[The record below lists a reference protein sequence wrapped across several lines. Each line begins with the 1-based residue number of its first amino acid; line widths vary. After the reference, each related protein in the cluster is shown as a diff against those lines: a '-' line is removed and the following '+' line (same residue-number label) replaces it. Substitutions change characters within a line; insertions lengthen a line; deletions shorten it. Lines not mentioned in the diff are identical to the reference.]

1 MAALVALSCVFGLG
15 ICFSLLGSIGVKLMP
30 RLAIDR
36 GRFGTLISAFMF
48 TCLVVSLIA
57 GVVTDKLGY
66 GPVAVFGFAAAALA
80 MLLLARA
87 ASFASALLCCVGL
100 GFGAMALNTAGN
112 TLIPVV
118 LFGGTNP
125 AAASNLGNV
134 FFGLGLFLTP
144 LLVSVLFRKLSYP
157 AAVSLLGL
165 LILVPVAP
173 AVLAAYPK
181 AAAGFSLSEAAALIT
196 RPVVLLGAAVLL
208 FYSSIETSFCNWLTP
223 YAKEIIGRDR
233 PDRDEGAV
241 DAAAQRMLSIF
252 AVAMMAGRLIVSQV
266 PNVTRYGGW
275 IVAGVMLVSAA
286 VIAGM
291 AAAKKASSLPLLAA
305 AAGLMLAPCF
315 PTTVGLVYAR
325 HPVNFGGAF
334 GVIFAGAMLGGV
346 LVPKAI
352 GNLARGATLQKSLRL
367 LVPICLLVALCV
379 LALGTLRG

>member
-1 MAALVALSCVFGLG
+1 MTALVALSCVFGLG
-15 ICFSLLGSIGVKLMP
+15 ITFSLLGSIGVKLMP

-48 TCLVVSLIA
+48 TCLLVSLLA
-57 GVVTDKLGY
+57 GLVTDKVGY

-80 MLLLARA
+80 IVLLARA
-87 ASFASALLCCVGL
+87 RTFASAVFCCVGL

-118 LFGGTNP
+118 LFGGENP

-144 LLVSVLFRKLSYP
+144 LLVSFLFRKTTYP

-165 LILVPVAP
+165 LILVPVVP

-181 AAAGFSLSEAAALIT
+181 AAAGFSFAAAGTLLAH
-196 RPVVLLGAAVLL
+196 PVVLLGAAVLL

-223 YAKEIIGRDR
+223 YAKEMLGRDR

-252 AVAMMAGRLIVSQV
+252 AIAMMAGRLITSQV
-266 PNVTRYGGW
+266 PNVTRYGSW
-275 IVAGVMLVSAA
+275 IVAGVMLVAA
-286 VIAGM
+286 FVIIGM
-291 AAAKKASSLPLLAA
+291 A
-305 AAGLMLAPCF
+305 
-315 PTTVGLVYAR
+315 
-325 HPVNFGGAF
+325 
-334 GVIFAGAMLGGV
+334 
-346 LVPKAI
+346 
-352 GNLARGATLQKSLRL
+352 
-367 LVPICLLVALCV
+367 
-379 LALGTLRG
+379 

>member
-1 MAALVALSCVFGLG
+1 MTPLVALSCVFGLG
-15 ICFSLLGSIGVKLMP
+15 LCFSLLGSISVKLMP

-66 GPVAVFGFAAAALA
+66 GPVAVFGFAATALGI
-80 MLLLARA
+80 LLLAQA
-87 ASFASALLCCVGL
+87 KAFGSAVLCCIGL

-112 TLIPVV
+112 TLIPMV
-118 LFGGTNP
+118 LFSGTNP

-144 LLVSVLFRKLSYP
+144 LLVSVLFRRMTYP

-165 LILVPVAP
+165 LILVPIVP
-173 AVLAAYPK
+173 AILAAYPK
-181 AAAGFSLSEAAALIT
+181 AAAGFSLSEAGTLLT

-223 YAKEIIGRDR
+223 YAKEIIGKDR

-241 DAAAQRMLSIF
+241 DAAAQRMLSFF

-266 PNVTRYGGW
+266 PNVTRYGSW

-286 VIAGM
+286 VIVGM
-291 AAAKKASSLPLLAA
+291 AAAKKASRLPLLAA

-325 HPVNFGGAF
+325 HPVNFGSVF

-367 LVPICLLVALCV
+367 LVPICLLVAACV
-379 LALGTLRG
+379 LVLGSLTE

>member
-1 MAALVALSCVFGLG
+1 MTALVALSCVFGLG
-15 ICFSLLGSIGVKLMP
+15 LCFSLLGSISVKLMP

-48 TCLVVSLIA
+48 TCLVVSLLV
-57 GVVTDKLGY
+57 GVVTDKVGY
-66 GPVAVFGFAAAALA
+66 GPVAVFGFAAAALGI
-80 MLLLARA
+80 LLLARA
-87 ASFASALLCCVGL
+87 KTFASAVLCCVGL

-118 LFGGTNP
+118 LFGGQDP

-144 LLVSVLFRKLSYP
+144 LLVSFLFRKTAYP

-165 LILVPVAP
+165 LILIPVVPAI
-173 AVLAAYPK
+173 LATYPK
-181 AAAGFSLSEAAALIT
+181 AAAGFSLSEAASLLAQ
-196 RPVVLLGAAVLL
+196 PVVLLGAAVLL

-223 YAKEIIGRDR
+223 YAKEMLGRDR
-233 PDRDEGAV
+233 PGRDEGAV
-241 DAAAQRMLSIF
+241 DAAAQRMLSYF
-252 AVAMMAGRLIVSQV
+252 AIAMMAGRLIASQI
-266 PNVTRYGGW
+266 PNVTRYGSW
-275 IVAGVMLVSAA
+275 IVAGVMLVAA
-286 VIAGM
+286 GVIVAM
-291 AAAKKASSLPLLAA
+291 SAAKKASRLPLLAA

-325 HPVNFGGAF
+325 HPVNFGSVF

-367 LVPICLLVALCV
+367 LVPICLLVAGCV
-379 LALGTLRG
+379 LVLGSLAE

>member
-1 MAALVALSCVFGLG
+1 MTALVALSCVFGLG
-15 ICFSLLGSIGVKLMP
+15 ITFSLLGSISVKLMP

-57 GVVTDKLGY
+57 GLVTDKLGY
-66 GPVAVFGFAAAALA
+66 GPVAVFGFVAAALA
-80 MLLLARA
+80 IFLLARA
-87 ASFASALLCCVGL
+87 QTFAAAVLCCIGL

-144 LLVSVLFRKLSYP
+144 LLVSLLFRKMTYP
-157 AAVSLLGL
+157 AAVSLVGL
-165 LILVPVAP
+165 LILVPVVP

-181 AAAGFSLSEAAALIT
+181 AAAGFSFAAAGTLLT
-196 RPVVLLGAAVLL
+196 HPAVLLGAAVLL

-223 YAKEIIGRDR
+223 YAKEMLGRDR

-252 AVAMMAGRLIVSQV
+252 AIAMMAGRLITSQV
-266 PNVTRYGGW
+266 PNVTRYGSW
-275 IVAGVMLVSAA
+275 IVAGVMLVAA
-286 VIAGM
+286 VVIVGM
-291 AAAKKASSLPLLAA
+291 AAAKKASRLPLLSA

-325 HPVNFGGAF
+325 HPANFGSVF

-352 GNLARGATLQKSLRL
+352 GNLARGATVQKSLRL

-379 LALGTLRG
+379 LVLGTLAG

>member
-1 MAALVALSCVFGLG
+1 MTALVALSCVFGLG
-15 ICFSLLGSIGVKLMP
+15 LCFSLLGSIGVKLMP

-48 TCLVVSLIA
+48 TCLIVSLIA

-66 GPVAVFGFAAAALA
+66 GPVAVFGFAAAALGI
-80 MLLLARA
+80 LLLARA
-87 ASFASALLCCVGL
+87 ASFASAVLCCIGL

-144 LLVSVLFRKLSYP
+144 LLVSVLFRKTTYP

-165 LILVPVAP
+165 LILVPIVP

-181 AAAGFSLSEAAALIT
+181 AAAGFSLAEAGTLLT

-241 DAAAQRMLSIF
+241 DAAAQRMLSFF
-252 AVAMMAGRLIVSQV
+252 AVAMMAGRLITSQV
-266 PNVTRYGGW
+266 PNVTRYGSW
-275 IVAGVMLVSAA
+275 IVAGVMLVSAV

-291 AAAKKASSLPLLAA
+291 AAVKKASRLPLLAA

-325 HPVNFGGAF
+325 HPVNFGSVF

-367 LVPICLLVALCV
+367 LVPICLAVAACV
-379 LALGTLRG
+379 LILGTLAG